1 LPDVR
6 REEEKAD
13 MNWKR
18 LSALLLLIVAV
29 AIMAAGCGDD
39 DDDGGDGGDTGQAA
53 ANIQVAPR
61 DIGVVNLIRQSP
73 AEDKIDDLFDQAGE
87 VLGWNVEITDGQGDP
102 AKIARTVQT
111 YVNQGKDAIITTS
124 TEAAIMRGALQDAQ
138 SQGIPVISTNGGT
151 TKSDLFTAQYE
162 EDEYKMGRQL
172 AEYMK
177 QTVEN
182 PQIANLG
189 TSIAISG
196 VLRDN
201 AFHDVFPDSAFAAE
215 QEVDLADPVG
225 NTEKVLT
232 NMLTANPDINAVHAV
247 YDNMSQ
253 AAVTTLLR
261 ERSDALLFNYFT
273 TAQNVENLRNDTALE
288 AVSDVNLPH
297 TGAVAFDQLL
307 AFFERD
313 QEIDPNALKKN
324 PLTYEV
330 VTRDNVDQLLGD
342 KDELFTVDEILQP
355 FIEKWQNEYGGG
367 GGSQ

>member
-1 LPDVR
+1 
-6 REEEKAD
+6 
-13 MNWKR
+13 MNRKR
-18 LSALLLLIVAV
+18 WSTLLLLIVALAV
-29 AIMAAGCGDD
+29 MAAGCGDD
-39 DDDGGDGGDTGQAA
+39 DDGGGDTDQAA

-61 DIGVVNLIRQSP
+61 EIGIVNLIRQSP
-73 AEDKIDDLFDQAGE
+73 AEDKIDQLFEQAAE
-87 VLGWNVEITDGQGDP
+87 TLGWNVEITDGQGDP

-124 TEAAIMRGALQDAQ
+124 TEAAIMRGGLQDAQ

-151 TKSDLFTAQYE
+151 TKSDLFAAQYE
-162 EDEYKMGRQL
+162 EDEYRMGRQL
-172 AEYMK
+172 AEYMQEAIEDPK
-177 QTVEN
+177 
-182 PQIANLG
+182 IADLG

-196 VLRDN
+196 VLRNN
-201 AFHDVFPDSAFAAE
+201 AFHDVFPDSAFVAE

-225 NTEKVLT
+225 NTEKTLT

-261 ERSDALLFNYFT
+261 ERSDAKLFNYFT

-307 AFFERD
+307 AFFEKD
-313 QEIDPNALKKN
+313 QEIDPNALVEN

-330 VTRDNVDQLLGD
+330 VTRDNVDDLLGD

-355 FIEKWQNEYGGG
+355 FIEKWQREYGSG
-367 GGSQ
+367 Q

>member
-1 LPDVR
+1 
-6 REEEKAD
+6 

-18 LSALLLLIVAV
+18 WSTLLLLIVAV
-29 AIMAAGCGDD
+29 AVMAAGCGDD
-39 DDDGGDGGDTGQAA
+39 DDGDEGADTGEAA
-53 ANIQVAPR
+53 AGIQVAPR
-61 DIGVVNLIRQSP
+61 DIGVLNLLRQSP
-73 AEDKIDDLFDQAGE
+73 AEDKIDQLFEQAAE

-172 AEYMK
+172 ADYMNE
-177 QTVEN
+177 TIED
-182 PQIANLG
+182 PRIANMG

-196 VLRDN
+196 VLRND
-201 AFHDVFPDSAFAAE
+201 AFHDVFPESAFAAE
-215 QEVDLADPVG
+215 QEVDLSDPVG
-225 NTEKVLT
+225 NTEKTLT

-261 ERSDALLFNYFT
+261 ERSDAKLYNYFT
-273 TAQNVENLRNDTALE
+273 TEQNVSNLRNETALE

-307 AFFERD
+307 AFFEKD
-313 QEIDPNALKKN
+313 QQIDPRALEKD

-330 VTRDNVDQLLGD
+330 VTRDNVDDLLGD

-355 FIEKWQNEYGGG
+355 FIEKWQREYGSGA
-367 GGSQ
+367 SE

>member
-1 LPDVR
+1 
-6 REEEKAD
+6 

-18 LSALLLLIVAV
+18 WSTLLLLIVAV
-29 AIMAAGCGDD
+29 AVMAAGCGDD
-39 DDDGGDGGDTGQAA
+39 DDDGDTGADTGDAA
-53 ANIQVAPR
+53 TAIQVAPR
-61 DIGVVNLIRQSP
+61 EIGVVNLIRQSP
-73 AEDKIDDLFDQAGE
+73 AEDKIDDLFTQAGE
-87 VLGWNVEITDGQGDP
+87 TLGWDVEITDGQADP

-111 YVNQGKDAIITTS
+111 YINQGKDAIITTS
-124 TEAAIMRGALQDAQ
+124 TEASLMTRQLQDAR

-151 TKSDLFTAQYE
+151 TKSDLFSAQYE
-162 EDEYKMGRQL
+162 EDEYRMGKQL
-172 AEYMK
+172 ADYMNE
-177 QTVEN
+177 TIEN

-201 AFHDVFPDSAFAAE
+201 AFHDVFPQSAFAAE

-225 NTEKVLT
+225 STERTLT
-232 NMLTANPDINAVHAV
+232 NMLTANQDINAVHAV

-261 ERSDALLFNYFT
+261 ERSDAQLFNYFT
-273 TAQNVENLRNDTALE
+273 TQQNVENLRNETALE

-313 QEIDPNALKKN
+313 QQIDPNALKKN

-330 VTRDNVDQLLGD
+330 VTRENVDDLLGD
-342 KDELFTVDEILQP
+342 KDELFSVDEILQP
-355 FIEKWQNEYGGG
+355 FVEKWQREYGA